1 MLKRFEVSI
10 GDSLINQRVIL
21 LAVSAKRAAPGVTAQ
36 CNQLPYR
43 QAIGAGRVLGQVADN
58 PGKGAGAEAFRGF
71 TLKPDLTGT
80 GRNLS
85 GQCFQ
90 QCGFARAV
98 VAKQGGYLA
107 FVKGQAN
114 VMKDSRA
121 ANVDSEVADFEK
133 RGHSDSPVSVAG
145 RII

>member
-1 MLKRFEVSI
+1 MEEEGTPPHRNDPLTHPSHPHPQPTST
-10 GDSLINQRVIL
+10 GDPSSFGCPV
-21 LAVSAKRAAPGVTAQ
+21 
-36 CNQLPYR
+36 
-43 QAIGAGRVLGQVADN
+43 DF

-80 GRNLS
+80 GRNLP
-85 GQCFQ
+85 GQRFQ
-90 QCGFARAV
+90 QRGFARAV

-133 RGHSDSPVSVAG
+133 RGHSDSPVYVGG